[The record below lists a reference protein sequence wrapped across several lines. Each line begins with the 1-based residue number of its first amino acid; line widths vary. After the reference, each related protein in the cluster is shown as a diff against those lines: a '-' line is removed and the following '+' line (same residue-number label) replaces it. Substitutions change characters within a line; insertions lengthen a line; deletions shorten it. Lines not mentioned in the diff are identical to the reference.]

1 MNATVFPVGHY
12 SGVRPGESDEPEHV
26 VRVGWSQH
34 RIDADAFAVWV
45 LAHGLPEVGK
55 GAWTVDDVI
64 EQAVQAE
71 VGDPARHVERL
82 ADAGLLA
89 VVEDNPVLAAR
100 FAQRHRLDVLFV
112 GLGNAPD
119 RLDGHAIGI
128 PGLGTA
134 AILDPDCY
142 ELWQWG
148 SVAPTLWH
156 SCEVRATVTA
166 RLGQTAEPADALAE
180 ILGDLRYLVAHGC
193 AYLDV
198 TSLDAAG

>member
-1 MNATVFPVGHY
+1 MSAIVFPVGQY
-12 SGVRPGESDEPEHV
+12 GGVRPGEADAPEHV

-45 LAHGLPEVGK
+45 MAHGLPEIGK
-55 GAWTVDDVI
+55 GDWTVDDVI
-64 EQAVQAE
+64 EQSLKADIE
-71 VGDPARHVERL
+71 DPAMQVERL

-89 VVEDNPVLAAR
+89 VVEDNALLATQ
-100 FAQRHRLDVLFV
+100 FAQRHRLDVLFI

-119 RLDGHAIGI
+119 RLDGHAVGI

-166 RLGQTAEPADALAE
+166 RLGHTAEPVEALAE
-180 ILGDLRYLVAHGC
+180 ILGDLRYLLAHGC

-198 TSLDAAG
+198 AG

>member
-1 MNATVFPVGHY
+1 MTMVFPVGHY
-12 SGVRPGESDEPEHV
+12 NGVRPGDEHV
-26 VRVGWSQH
+26 IRVGRTQH
-34 RIDADAFAVWV
+34 QVDADAFAVWV
-45 LAHGLPEVGK
+45 LAHGVPEVGK
-55 GAWTVDDVI
+55 GEWTVDDVVARSADA
-64 EQAVQAE
+64 AVE
-71 VGDPARHVERL
+71 DPAGQLEQL

-89 VVEDNPVLAAR
+89 MVGNTPLPAAE

-119 RLDGHAIGI
+119 QLEGHAVGV

-134 AILDPDCY
+134 AVLDPDCY

-166 RLGQTAEPADALAE
+166 ELGRQADPVDAIGE
-180 ILGDLRYLVAHGC
+180 ILGDLRFLVAHGC
-193 AYLDV
+193 VYLDV
-198 TSLDAAG
+198 AG

>member
-1 MNATVFPVGHY
+1 MSATVFPIGHY
-12 SGVRPGESDEPEHV
+12 GGVRPGEADEPDHV

-34 RIDADAFAVWV
+34 RISADAFAVWV
-45 LAHGLPEVGK
+45 MAHGLPEVGK
-55 GAWTVDDVI
+55 GAWTVADVI
-64 EQAVQAE
+64 EQSRKADVE
-71 VGDPARHVERL
+71 DPAAHVERL

-89 VVEDNPVLAAR
+89 MVGDIPALAAQ
-100 FAQRHRLDVLFV
+100 FAQRHRMDVLFV
-112 GLGNAPD
+112 GLGNTPE
-119 RLDGHAIGI
+119 RLDGHAVGI

-156 SCEVRATVTA
+156 SCEVRAAVTA
-166 RLGQTAEPADALAE
+166 RLDHAADPADALAE

-193 AYLDV
+193 VYLDV
-198 TSLDAAG
+198 AG

>member
-1 MNATVFPVGHY
+1 MNAMVFPVGHY
-12 SGVRPGESDEPEHV
+12 SGVRADEHV
-26 VRVGWSQH
+26 IRVGWSLH

-45 LAHGLPEVGK
+45 LAHGLPAVGK
-55 GAWTVDDVI
+55 GQWTVDDVI
-64 EQAVQAE
+64 GQAVQAAVE
-71 VGDPARHVERL
+71 DPARYVEQL
-82 ADAGLLA
+82 ADSGLLA
-89 VVEDNPVLAAR
+89 VVEDNPMTATL

-166 RLGQTAEPADALAE
+166 ELEQPADPAAAVAE
-180 ILGDLRYLVAHGC
+180 ILGDLRFLVAHGC
-193 AYLDV
+193 AYLDI
-198 TSLDAAG
+198 AG

>member
-1 MNATVFPVGHY
+1 MTTVFPVGHY
-12 SGVRPGESDEPEHV
+12 GGVRPDDEHV
-26 VRVGWSQH
+26 IRVGWSQH
-34 RIDADAFAVWV
+34 RVDAGAFAVWV
-45 LAHGLPEVGK
+45 LAHGVPEVGK
-55 GAWTVDDVI
+55 GDWTVEDVV
-64 EQAVQAE
+64 ARSAD
-71 VGDPARHVERL
+71 VGVEDPARHIERL

-89 VVEDNPVLAAR
+89 VVEDSPLMAAR

-119 RLDGHAIGI
+119 QLEGHAVGV

-134 AILDPDCY
+134 AVLDPDCY

-166 RLGQTAEPADALAE
+166 ELGRQADPVDAIGE
-180 ILGDLRYLVAHGC
+180 ILGDLRFLVAHGC

-198 TSLDAAG
+198 AG

>member
-1 MNATVFPVGHY
+1 MSATVFPVGHY
-12 SGVRPGESDEPEHV
+12 GGVREKDRV
-26 VRVGWSQH
+26 VRVGWGQH
-34 RIDADAFAVWV
+34 RIDANAFAVWV
-45 LAHGLPEVGK
+45 MAHGLPDVGK

-64 EQAVQAE
+64 EQSRQQA
-71 VGDPARHVERL
+71 GVEDAANYVEQL

-89 VVEDNPVLAAR
+89 MVGDDQAAAQ

-166 RLGQTAEPADALAE
+166 ELEQQADPAAALAE
-180 ILGDLRYLVAHGC
+180 ILGDLRFLMAHGC
-193 AYLDV
+193 AYLDI
-198 TSLDAAG
+198 AG